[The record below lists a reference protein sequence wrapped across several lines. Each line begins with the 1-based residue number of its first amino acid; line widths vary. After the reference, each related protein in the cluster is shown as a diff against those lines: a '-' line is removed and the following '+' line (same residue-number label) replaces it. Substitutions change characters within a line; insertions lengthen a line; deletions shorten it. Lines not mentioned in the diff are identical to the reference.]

1 MFDKIRIPMDKIK
14 KMRPKNPEISNLAP
28 LSVPETSDSAKAAPD
43 LIPDPASDESPESAP
58 DPTRYGDWQVKGRC
72 IDF

>member
-1 MFDKIRIPMDKIK
+1 MDKIK
-14 KMRPKNPEISNLAP
+14 KMRPKNPEIGNLTP
-28 LSVPETSDSAKAAPD
+28 KPVPETSDSGKASD
-43 LIPDPASDESPESAP
+43 LAPASAPAPAPSFDSDPESAP

>member
-1 MFDKIRIPMDKIK
+1 MVNIK
-14 KMRPKNPEISNLAP
+14 KMRPLRAEKPVSDAGALPDLTAEPPQTPPETAVLAP
-28 LSVPETSDSAKAAPD
+28 KDGKDGERDGTLD
-43 LIPDPASDESPESAP
+43 

>member
-1 MFDKIRIPMDKIK
+1 MDKIK
-14 KMRPKNPEISNLAP
+14 KMRPKAAKNPEKARKSASGGSIRANRAKSG
-28 LSVPETSDSAKAAPD
+28 PESGPESK
-43 LIPDPASDESPESAP
+43 PDPESRPAAEVEP